1 MKIKIPAGTQ
11 ITVNKPTGYGI
22 TPIDIVTKKE
32 LKVDVVWK
40 GIVEYYFRF
49 NNYTYTA
56 RVKIQ
61 KAEVI

>member
-1 MKIKIPAGTQ
+1 MRIKIPAGTQ
-11 ITVNKPTGYGI
+11 ITVNKPTEYGI
-22 TPIDIVTKKE
+22 TPVDIVTKKE

-40 GIVEYYFRF
+40 GIFEYYFRF

-61 KAEVI
+61 KATVI